1 MKIRSTFYG
10 SEKMNPIDMIRLDKI
25 KILGCE
31 GHADSSYIET
41 IEMSFN
47 VCSINGLIIGANTD
61 NRFRI
66 VFDIETGYLPE
77 DAIEKQLK
85 KLLES
90 FKIYDIETLLQAFR
104 YRRFYCKL

>member
-1 MKIRSTFYG
+1 MKIRSTFHD
-10 SEKMNPIDMIRLDKI
+10 SERMNPTDIIRLDKI
-25 KILGCE
+25 KILWCE

-41 IEMSFN
+41 IEISFN
-47 VCSINGLIIGANTD
+47 VCSKNGFIIGANTD

-85 KLLES
+85 ELLKP
-90 FKIYDIETLLQAFR
+90 FKI
-104 YRRFYCKL
+104 

>member
-1 MKIRSTFYG
+1 MKIRSTNYD
-10 SEKMNPIDMIRLDKI
+10 SERMNPIDMIRLDKI

-47 VCSINGLIIGANTD
+47 VCSKNGFIIGANTD

-85 KLLES
+85 KLLEY